1 MNYRILIP
9 NRTRKELDAISSPDL
24 ERVSER
30 ISSLGANPR
39 PPGCKKLKGED
50 KTWRVRVGKYRILF
64 QIDDA
69 AKAVVIVGVGHR
81 REIYR

>member
-1 MNYRILIP
+1 VNYRILIP
-9 NRTRKELDAISSPDL
+9 NRTRKELDAIPASDI

-30 ISSLGANPR
+30 ISSLGVNPR
-39 PPGCKKLKGED
+39 PPGCKKLKDED

-69 AKAVVIVGVGHR
+69 AKAVVIVAVGHR
-81 REIYR
+81 KEIYR